1 MKKFIAIVLVLIMSL
16 SMFTGC
22 ASWQRSVKSTV
33 SDFTGGLYRRVTAY
47 SYDGDVLGVWEGKFD
62 VSESSTET
70 FFDLNG
76 KRVILQNCII
86 INEELPIQRDAAD
99 PNVIRLENNE

>member
-1 MKKFIAIVLVLIMSL
+1 MKRFIAIVLILIMCL
-16 SMFTGC
+16 GAFTGC

-70 FFDLNG
+70 FFDFNG

-86 INEELPIQRDAAD
+86 INEELPIQRVE
-99 PNVIRLENNE
+99 PTE

>member
-16 SMFTGC
+16 SMFAGC

-99 PNVIRLENNE
+99 PNVILLEDNE

>member
-1 MKKFIAIVLVLIMSL
+1 MKKFIAIILVLIMSL

-62 VSESSTET
+62 VSDSSTET

-86 INEELPIQRDAAD
+86 INEELPTQRVE
-99 PNVIRLENNE
+99 PTE

>member
-22 ASWQRSVKSTV
+22 ASWQRSMKTLG
-33 SDFTGGLYRRVTAY
+33 SDFGGGLYRRVTAY

-86 INEELPIQRDAAD
+86 INEELPTQRVE
-99 PNVIRLENNE
+99 PTK

>member
-1 MKKFIAIVLVLIMSL
+1 MKKFITIVLVLIMSL
-16 SMFTGC
+16 SMFAGC

-86 INEELPIQRDAAD
+86 INEELPTQRVE
-99 PNVIRLENNE
+99 PTE

>member
-86 INEELPIQRDAAD
+86 INEELPNQR
-99 PNVIRLENNE
+99 VESTE

>member
-16 SMFTGC
+16 FIFTGC

-86 INEELPIQRDAAD
+86 INEELPTQRVE
-99 PNVIRLENNE
+99 PTE

>member
-86 INEELPIQRDAAD
+86 INEELPTQRDAAD
-99 PNVIRLENNE
+99 PNVILLEDNE

>member
-16 SMFTGC
+16 SMFAGC

-86 INEELPIQRDAAD
+86 INEELPVQRNTAD
-99 PNVIRLENNE
+99 PNVILLEDNE

>member
-16 SMFTGC
+16 SMFAGC
-22 ASWQRSVKSTV
+22 ASWQRTVKSTV

-62 VSESSTET
+62 VSESSAET

-86 INEELPIQRDAAD
+86 INEELPSQRI
-99 PNVIRLENNE
+99 VEEVE

>member
-22 ASWQRSVKSTV
+22 AFWQRSVKSTV
-33 SDFTGGLYRRVTAY
+33 SDFTVGLYRRVTAY

-62 VSESSTET
+62 VSENSTET

-86 INEELPIQRDAAD
+86 INEELPTQRVE
-99 PNVIRLENNE
+99 PTE

>member
-1 MKKFIAIVLVLIMSL
+1 MKKFIAIILVLIMSL

-86 INEELPIQRDAAD
+86 INEELPIQRDVTD
-99 PNVIRLENNE
+99 PQCNST

>member
-22 ASWQRSVKSTV
+22 ASWQRSWKTLG
-33 SDFTGGLYRRVTAY
+33 SDISGGLYRRVTAY

-62 VSESSTET
+62 VSESTTET

-86 INEELPIQRDAAD
+86 VNEELPSQR
-99 PNVIRLENNE
+99 VGEVVE

>member
-1 MKKFIAIVLVLIMSL
+1 MKKIFAVLLVLLMCF

-86 INEELPIQRDAAD
+86 INEELPTQRVE
-99 PNVIRLENNE
+99 PTE